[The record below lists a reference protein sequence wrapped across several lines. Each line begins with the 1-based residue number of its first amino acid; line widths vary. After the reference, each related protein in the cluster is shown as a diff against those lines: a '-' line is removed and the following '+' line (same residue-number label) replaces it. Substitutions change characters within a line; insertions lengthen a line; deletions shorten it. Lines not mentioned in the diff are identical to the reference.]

1 MPHDFSPSL
10 TRFFFFFFFLKR
22 CSQILVGLPLP
33 WLLYA
38 TINGK
43 PVTVDACSIF
53 VSILVLVGMIT
64 LVIGTIHFQG
74 WRLTP
79 TLAKVMFTGY
89 FLFVAQD
96 LLFQWFNCGTCFGG
110 TCVAAFE

>member
-1 MPHDFSPSL
+1 
-10 TRFFFFFFFLKR
+10 
-22 CSQILVGLPLP
+22 
-33 WLLYA
+33 
-38 TINGK
+38 
-43 PVTVDACSIF
+43 
-53 VSILVLVGMIT
+53 MIT